1 MWTNAD
7 RVENVPR
14 IAEVSTLVV
23 ETGLIVIASFILIQK
38 RARMALTL
46 FEAHEF
52 IEIDEAIELVLEELR
67 QRRLLTLA

>member
-1 MWTNAD
+1 
-7 RVENVPR
+7 
-14 IAEVSTLVV
+14 VV

-52 IEIDEAIELVLEELR
+52 IEIDEAIELVREELR

>member
-14 IAEVSTLVV
+14 IDEVSTLVV
-23 ETGLIVIASFILIQK
+23 ETGLIAIASFILIQK

-52 IEIDEAIELVLEELR
+52 IAIDEAIELVLEELR

>member
-14 IAEVSTLVV
+14 IAEVSRLVV
-23 ETGLIVIASFILIQK
+23 EAGLIVIASFILIHK

>member
-1 MWTNAD
+1 VDERGSGRERT
-7 RVENVPR
+7 R